1 MHNPFFGAIKGEAL
15 PPVSSCVNSLCV
27 TPGRTSLPV
36 FAASPW
42 RFPGVQDPVCVVSP
56 MMDDLKSLACS
67 QYPVTITG
75 KVLTKPPFT
84 VLLKMTQLL
93 QNSSN

>member
-15 PPVSSCVNSLCV
+15 PPVSRCVNAPVRDSRENL
-27 TPGRTSLPV
+27 SV
-36 FAASPW
+36 FAASSW

-56 MMDDLKSLACS
+56 VTDDLKSLACS